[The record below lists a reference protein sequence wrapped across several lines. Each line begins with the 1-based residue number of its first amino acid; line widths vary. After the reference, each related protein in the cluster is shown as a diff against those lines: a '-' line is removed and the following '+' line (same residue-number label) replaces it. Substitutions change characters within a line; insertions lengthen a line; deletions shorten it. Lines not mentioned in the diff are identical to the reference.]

1 MIGNSGF
8 RILLELTS
16 FEKNSCDEK
25 SFFMVYILNQNLQDF
40 QNIRRALQKIYG
52 LGSFLS
58 HQICD
63 QLGFSQK
70 ALVKDLTSFQKDQLV
85 RIFQNYYYSGSELQ
99 RMVDYDI
106 KRLITIGS
114 YRGFRHAASL
124 PVRGQRTKTNA
135 QTQRRSRKAKISVSS
150 QKSSKKN

>member
-1 MIGNSGF
+1 
-8 RILLELTS
+8 
-16 FEKNSCDEK
+16 
-25 SFFMVYILNQNLQDF
+25 MVYILNKNLQDS
-40 QNIRRALQKIYG
+40 QKIRIALQGIYG
-52 LGSFLS
+52 VGSFLS

-85 RIFQNYYYSGSELQ
+85 RIFQNYYFSGSELQ
-99 RMVDYDI
+99 RMVDHDI
-106 KRLITIGS
+106 KRFITIGC

-135 QTQRRSRKAKISVSS
+135 QTRRRSRKQTSPLVSS
-150 QKSSKKN
+150 RNSSKKKKS

>member
-1 MIGNSGF
+1 
-8 RILLELTS
+8 LTS

-85 RIFQNYYYSGSELQ
+85 RIVQQYYFSGSELQ
-99 RMVDYDI
+99 RMVDHDI
-106 KRLITIGS
+106 QRFITIGS

-135 QTQRRSRKAKISVSS
+135 QTRRHSRKQSQPLASRSS
-150 QKSSKKN
+150 SRTKKEHEEV

>member
-1 MIGNSGF
+1 
-8 RILLELTS
+8 
-16 FEKNSCDEK
+16 
-25 SFFMVYILNQNLQDF
+25 MVYILNQNLQDS
-40 QNIRRALQKIYG
+40 QKIRIALQKVYG
-52 LGSFLS
+52 IGSFLA

-150 QKSSKKN
+150 QKSSKKK

>member
-1 MIGNSGF
+1 
-8 RILLELTS
+8 
-16 FEKNSCDEK
+16 
-25 SFFMVYILNQNLQDF
+25 MVYILNKNLKDSQK
-40 QNIRRALQKIYG
+40 IRIALQGIYG
-52 LGSFLS
+52 VGSFLS

-85 RIFQNYYYSGSELQ
+85 RIFQNYYFSGSELQ

-106 KRLITIGS
+106 KRLIHIGS

-135 QTQRRSRKAKISVSS
+135 QTRRRSRKQTSPLVSS
-150 QKSSKKN
+150 RNSSKKKKS

>member
-1 MIGNSGF
+1 
-8 RILLELTS
+8 
-16 FEKNSCDEK
+16 
-25 SFFMVYILNQNLQDF
+25 MVYILNKNLQDS
-40 QNIRRALQKIYG
+40 QKIRIALQGIYG
-52 LGSFLS
+52 IGSFLS

-70 ALVKDLTSFQKDQLV
+70 TLVKDLTSFQKDQLV
-85 RIFQNYYYSGSELQ
+85 RIFQNYYFSGSELQ

-106 KRLITIGS
+106 KRLIHIGS

-135 QTQRRSRKAKISVSS
+135 QTRRHSRKQNLSQIPSS
-150 QKSSKKN
+150 RNSSKK